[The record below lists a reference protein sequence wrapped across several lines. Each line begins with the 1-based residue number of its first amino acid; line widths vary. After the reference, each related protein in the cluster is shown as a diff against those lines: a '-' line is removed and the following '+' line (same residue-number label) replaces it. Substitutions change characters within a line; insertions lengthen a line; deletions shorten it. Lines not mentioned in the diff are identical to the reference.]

1 MNLIETIALR
11 RSGHHAVMSW
21 YIKNLIGDCNY
32 NYMLTVQRNTKSV
45 IWNDGGYNEDD
56 INLIRGL
63 KFKPKNIFINYEDK
77 RPNFS
82 FFENDLIYKGPLRLD
97 RFDDIEIK
105 YSKRIIIIRDF
116 YNNLCSRIVQDKK
129 QDFKM
134 DTEQMFID
142 LWKNHAKSIINDGVH
157 SIKYEDWLTDQNK
170 RTKFLE
176 ETFNIKEIF
185 KKEHAK
191 GTHSSYDGKSSIND
205 YLNRFDPNIIPEEVK
220 KLIREDNEL
229 HYLIG
234 ALGYT
239 YREI

>member
-1 MNLIETIALR
+1 MNLIETIATR

-21 YIKNLIGDCNY
+21 YIKNLIDVCDY
-32 NYMLTVQRNTKSV
+32 NYTITVQRNTKSV
-45 IWNDGGYNEDD
+45 IWNDGGYNEDE
-56 INLIRGL
+56 IHLIRNL

-77 RPNFS
+77 NSKFS

-105 YSKRIIIIRDF
+105 HSKRIIVIRDF
-116 YNNLCSRIVQDKK
+116 YNNLCSRITQNKK

-134 DTEQMFID
+134 DTEQRFIE
-142 LWKNHAKSIINDGVH
+142 LWKNHAKSILNNEIH
-157 SIKYEDWLTDQNK
+157 YIKYEDWLTCDEC
-170 RTKFLE
+170 RSKFLNDV
-176 ETFNIKEIF
+176 FGIKERV
-185 KKEHAK
+185 KKERAN
-191 GTHSSYDGKSSIND
+191 GTHSSYDNKNTVND
-205 YLNRFDPNIIPEEVK
+205 YLNRFDQNIIPEEVK